1 MKLEHE
7 ITSRISER
15 QMRLWNAL
23 HPTKCGSSPINRFI
37 TISRDEGT
45 LGNEIAQEL
54 SKRLGWQLY
63 DKELV
68 NKIAD
73 NSHVREELVLR
84 LDEKSC
90 FVRDTMLDTILH
102 LFKIPES
109 TEFASEQYHKSLLRS
124 LATVAAHGN
133 SILVGRGANFA
144 LCWAPQGMHF
154 RFTAS
159 MDARIQRLSNVWQTT
174 PEIAK
179 WRIQAIDAERREF
192 IHHHFGRDLDDP
204 RFYDAVFNTDRL
216 STQQIVSSILTLMK
230 PEFLQAASSPS
241 ANAVAH

>member
-7 ITSRISER
+7 ITSRLSER

-23 HPTKCGSSPINRFI
+23 HPTRPSRGPINRFI

-54 SKRLGWQLY
+54 AARLGWQLY

-73 NSHVREELVLR
+73 NSHVREELVLQ

-90 FVRDTMLDTILH
+90 FVRDTILDTILH
-102 LFKIPES
+102 LFKMPES
-109 TEFASEQYHKSLLRS
+109 TAFASEHYHKSLLKS
-124 LATVAAHGN
+124 LATVAAYGN
-133 SILVGRGANFA
+133 AILVGRGANFV
-144 LCWAPQGMHF
+144 LYWAPQGLHF
-154 RFTAS
+154 RFTSS
-159 MDARIQRLSNVWQTT
+159 MDIRIQRLSNAWQTT

-179 WRIQAIDAERREF
+179 WRIQAIDTERREF
-192 IHHHFGRDLDDP
+192 IRHHFGRDLDDP

-216 STQQIVSSILTLMK
+216 SIQQVVASILTMMRS
-230 PEFLQAASSPS
+230 EFLQPESGFSE
-241 ANAVAH
+241 NDVAH